1 MTEMMRSNRG
11 ISLVE
16 IMIAILIFGV
26 GITAAMRTLPVSNR
40 ATTRARN
47 LTLATNFAQQK
58 IEELMNV
65 PISDADLTNGNHA
78 DLDNPL
84 DRIFTRTWIV
94 TDNSPIVDMKRV
106 DVTVVWTADG
116 NDNTVTLTTYLTS
129 RR

>member
-1 MTEMMRSNRG
+1 MMRSNRG

-47 LTLATNFAQQK
+47 LSLATNLAQQK
-58 IEELMNV
+58 IEELMNL
-65 PISDADLTNGNHA
+65 PMSAADLAGGAHS
-78 DLDNPL
+78 DPENPV
-84 DRIFTRTWIV
+84 DRIFTRTWV
-94 TDNSPIVDMKRV
+94 VADNSPIADMKRI
-106 DVTVVWTADG
+106 DVRVVWTADG
-116 NDNTVTLTTYLTS
+116 DDNAVSLTTYVTS

>member
-1 MTEMMRSNRG
+1 MMRTNRG

-16 IMIAILIFGV
+16 IMIAILIFGI

-47 LTLATNFAQQK
+47 LTLATNYAQQK
-58 IEELMNV
+58 IEELMNA
-65 PISDADLTNGNHA
+65 PINDADLTAGNHP
-78 DLDNPL
+78 DPDNPL
-84 DRIFTRTWIV
+84 DRIFTRTWVV
-94 TDNSPIVDMKRV
+94 TDNNPIVDMKCV

>member
-1 MTEMMRSNRG
+1 MMRSNRG

>member
-1 MTEMMRSNRG
+1 MMRSTRG

-47 LTLATNFAQQK
+47 LTLATNLAQQK
-58 IEELMNV
+58 IEELMNA
-65 PISDADLTNGNHA
+65 PINVADLTNGNHP
-78 DLDNPL
+78 DPDNPL
-84 DRIFTRTWIV
+84 DRIFTRTWV
-94 TDNSPIVDMKRV
+94 VVDDSPIVDMKRV